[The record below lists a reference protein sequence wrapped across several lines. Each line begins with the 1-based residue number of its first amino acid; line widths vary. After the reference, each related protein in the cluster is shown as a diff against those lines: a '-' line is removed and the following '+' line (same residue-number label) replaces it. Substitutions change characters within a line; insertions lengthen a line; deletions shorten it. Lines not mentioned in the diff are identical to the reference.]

1 MIHVVTAANRHL
13 YTEALE
19 EMHRL
24 RRVHFVE
31 ERGWAA
37 MTVRED
43 GGEYDQYDDGQT
55 IYLLSLD
62 EDGRVGCSMRMRPA
76 RDGSVLTDNFPHLV
90 AGDEPPLNRPDVWEI
105 SRYFA
110 APHCRGQSGRRR
122 QAEIRL
128 ASLEVAHARGV
139 NRLIGMIDLEILP
152 GMLTASGWRVRTLGL
167 PAPYPEGVAQ
177 AIEVQVSR
185 AALHD
190 MAEMFGLDDDLSLEL
205 DPARAPQ
212 LPPHEIEALL
222 QLGRSGADRS
232 RVVVALVRRILEI
245 QDRADEDQLM
255 GMVSYVETL
264 LTSEGAVAH

>member
-1 MIHVVTAANRHL
+1 MIHVVTAENRHL
-13 YTEALE
+13 YGEALA

-37 MTVRED
+37 MTVRQD
-43 GGEYDQYDDGQT
+43 GGEYDEYDDAEM

-62 EDGRVGCSMRMRPA
+62 ESGRVGCSMRMRPA
-76 RDGSVLTDNFPHLV
+76 EAGSVLTDIFPHLV
-90 AGDEPPLNRPDVWEI
+90 AADEPPLTRRDVWEI

-110 APHCRGQSGRRR
+110 AAHCRGQSGRKR

-128 ASLEVAHARGV
+128 AALEVARTRGV

-152 GMLTASGWRVRTLGL
+152 GMLTGSGWRVRTLGL
-167 PAPYPEGVAQ
+167 PAPYPEGIAQ
-177 AIEVQVSR
+177 AIEVQVTHG
-185 AALHD
+185 ALVD
-190 MAEMFGLDDDLSLEL
+190 MAEMFGLEQALALEL

-222 QLGRSGADRS
+222 LLGRGGADRA
-232 RVVVALVRRILEI
+232 RIIVALVRRILEI
-245 QDRADEDQLM
+245 QDHADEEQLI
-255 GMVSYVETL
+255 GMVAYVDAL
-264 LTSEGAVAH
+264 LHGEAAAAH

>member
-1 MIHVVTAANRHL
+1 MIHVVTADNRHL
-13 YTEALE
+13 YADALRD
-19 EMHRL
+19 MHRL

-43 GGEYDQYDDGQT
+43 GGEYDQYDDRRT
-55 IYLLSLD
+55 VYLLSLD
-62 EDGRVGCSMRMRPA
+62 DDGRVGCSMRMRPA
-76 RDGSVLTDNFPHLV
+76 ADGSVLTDIFPHLV
-90 AGDEPPLNRPDVWEI
+90 AADEPSLNRPDVWEI

-128 ASLEVAHARGV
+128 ASLEVARAHGV

-152 GMLTASGWRVRTLGL
+152 GMLTASGWQVRTLGL
-167 PAPYPEGVAQ
+167 PAPYPEGIAQ
-177 AIEVQVSR
+177 AIEVHVSR
-185 AALHD
+185 AAVLD
-190 MAEMFGLDDDLSLEL
+190 MAEMFGLDGGVSLEL

-222 QLGRSGADRS
+222 QLGRSGTDRS

-245 QDRADEDQLM
+245 QDRTDEDELM

-264 LTSEGAVAH
+264 LTREGVAAH